1 MTRHERVAV
10 FRNALK
16 ALENRPTPASLE
28 IAANLHARLI
38 SQDVMKS
45 FFDPSLQSSHPDEN
59 GRLPPLDAGSIR
71 MFWVDNPSGTGTA
84 DNDGVHSIPIFMRLL
99 RRNTST
105 TGRWCNG
112 CCEHWFEIDCGSAP
126 EWAEVCRQFGGD
138 WMWRILVF
146 PQMLAAAC
154 GHDLDH
160 CSDCLANHM
169 KAKLEEMGRNAAD
182 NLPCPTEDC
191 NRTLSYGEIKLY
203 ADKEA
208 FEKWVPP
215 ELELH
220 HDTML
225 TPNAG
230 TIAIFCSSQ

>member
-1 MTRHERVAV
+1 
-10 FRNALK
+10 
-16 ALENRPTPASLE
+16 
-28 IAANLHARLI
+28 
-38 SQDVMKS
+38 MKS
-45 FFDPSLQSSHPDEN
+45 FFDPSLQSSHPDED

-105 TGRWCNG
+105 NGRWCNG

-169 KAKLEEMGRNAAD
+169 KAKLEELGRNAAD

-191 NRTLSYGEIKLY
+191 NRTLSYSEIKLY

-208 FEKWVPP
+208 FEKWAPP